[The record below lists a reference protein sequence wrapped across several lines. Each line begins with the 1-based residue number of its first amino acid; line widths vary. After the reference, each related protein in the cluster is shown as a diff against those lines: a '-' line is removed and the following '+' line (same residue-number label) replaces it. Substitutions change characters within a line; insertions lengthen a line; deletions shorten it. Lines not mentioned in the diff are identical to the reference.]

1 MFNKMTKNK
10 GRKRVSPSDPLDP
23 DYTQTTPTV
32 STLSSRFPAKALQN
46 GILGPS
52 LSRPPEN
59 LEEIRKQ
66 YAHSRGTASP
76 TRSMYSEYVNTVQGD
91 ANEATI
97 VTEVSS
103 QLFKKPGIRG
113 YGKAF
118 NRAVKEFP
126 EGVGFNN
133 GLSAPRPDY
142 VEGLRMY
149 EFHPLPV
156 VDNIQGAVLHGE
168 NPYSI
173 TLPHLAG
180 EFKGT
185 GKDLLKG
192 ELQSAYAGAA
202 LVYGRNQAL
211 SYLEK
216 PDAPRHAEIS
226 TFTTDGTTLNLFAN
240 YADRTEDGSL
250 QYHQYPVQSIKLT
263 DSHQAFK
270 EGRKALR
277 NAQDHARELSYDL
290 RDRLK
295 EVWRQRRNSKRTP
308 QPVAEGTSK
317 GMKRPVVTPQP
328 VADGTSKG
336 TKKPVVT
343 PNKVEKTTKVLS
355 GRVTRPPRRQLRY
368 NLRSSK

>member
-1 MFNKMTKNK
+1 M
-10 GRKRVSPSDPLDP
+10 SPSDPLDP

-32 STLSSRFPAKALQN
+32 STLSSRFPAKAQQN
-46 GILGPS
+46 GILGPGFS
-52 LSRPPEN
+52 EPPEN
-59 LEEIRKQ
+59 LEDIRKR

-76 TRSMYSEYVNTVQGD
+76 TRSMYSEYLETVRTD

-97 VTEVSS
+97 VAEVSS
-103 QLFKKPGIRG
+103 QLLKKHGRKG
-113 YGKAF
+113 YSKAF
-118 NRAVKEFP
+118 NRAMNEFP
-126 EGVGFNN
+126 EGVGFND
-133 GLSAPRPDY
+133 GLSTPRPDY
-142 VEGLRMY
+142 VEGLRMN
-149 EFHPLPV
+149 EFRPFPV
-156 VDNIQGAVLHGE
+156 VDNIQGAALHTE
-168 NPYSI
+168 RLESI
-173 TLPHLAG
+173 TLSHLAG
-180 EFKGT
+180 EFKAG
-185 GKDLLKG
+185 GKDLSKAA
-192 ELQSAYAGAA
+192 LQSAYAGAA
-202 LVYGRNQAL
+202 LVYARNQAL

-216 PDAPRHAEIS
+216 PDAPGHAEIS
-226 TFTTDGTTLNLFAN
+226 TFTTDGTTINLFAN

-250 QYHQYPVQSIKLT
+250 EYHQYPVQSIDLT

-295 EVWRQRRNSKRTP
+295 EVWRQRRNSK
-308 QPVAEGTSK
+308 K
-317 GMKRPVVTPQP
+317 TPQP

-355 GRVTRPPRRQLRY
+355 GRVTRPPRRQPRY